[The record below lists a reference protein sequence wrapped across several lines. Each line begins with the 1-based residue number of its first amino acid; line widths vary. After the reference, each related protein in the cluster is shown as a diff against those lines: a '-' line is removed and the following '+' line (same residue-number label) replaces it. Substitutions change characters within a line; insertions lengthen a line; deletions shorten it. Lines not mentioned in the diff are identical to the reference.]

1 MHTLRRG
8 LLAGVLASLVLAM
21 FDFVTVGAPGNGL
34 PPVLRWFGIT
44 VADPAISHWAGLF
57 LLIVLGAVWGLIF
70 GALQRDN
77 LITAGHPLL
86 TGLALGVLWWFIFEL
101 LLTNILNH
109 ASSPLSL
116 SFGRFLASFPS
127 SSNGKRVRQQRHRSA
142 SGCMACT
149 HLQARASC
157 PHRDETMAWRRAS
170 VSYALIGCS

>member
-57 LLIVLGAVWGLIF
+57 LLIVLG
-70 GALQRDN
+70 
-77 LITAGHPLL
+77 
-86 TGLALGVLWWFIFEL
+86 VLWWFIFEL

-116 SFGRFLASFPS
+116 SFGRFLASFPLDVLF
-127 SSNGKRVRQQRHRSA
+127 GVLIGAIFIQW
-142 SGCMACT
+142 
-149 HLQARASC
+149 QARQAAEAS
-157 PHRDETMAWRRAS
+157 
-170 VSYALIGCS
+170 